1 MAIGLCNSFKKNPL
15 INLNETINIKYL
27 HSFPLEMHMVHF
39 KKEYKTF
46 SNAINYPDG
55 LAVVGLFFDV
65 LY

>member
-1 MAIGLCNSFKKNPL
+1 
-15 INLNETINIKYL
+15 
-27 HSFPLEMHMVHF
+27 MVHF